1 MRNVN
6 LVDWAESY
14 YSFENGDGTRYSVH
28 LTNAQHGGI
37 YIICNESSLWR
48 WHDETDIKFLCGKNN
63 EYTRRA
69 ILQIMIHHKANLLGL
84 V

>member
-1 MRNVN
+1 MQNVR

-28 LTNAQHGGI
+28 LSNAQHGGI

-48 WHDETDIKFLCGKNN
+48 WHSIDDIKFLCGKNN

-69 ILQIMIHHKANLLGL
+69 ILQIMAHHQVNLTGL
-84 V
+84 I

>member
-1 MRNVN
+1 MKNVT

-14 YSFENGDGTRYSVH
+14 YCFENGDGTRYSVH
-28 LTNAQHGGI
+28 LSTAHHGGI
-37 YIICNESSLWR
+37 YVNCNETSLWR

-69 ILQIMIHHKANLLGL
+69 ILQIMIFHQTSLTGRI
-84 V
+84 